1 VDSAGFDA
9 RGAQADLVSEPGLP
23 RVINNKSI
31 LDNPYRDGDDR
42 RMVDHLAPYVPVADA
57 IATVFK
63 PHAEVVIHDIGSGT
77 IRHIANRM
85 SPRKAGDDSLAELDD
100 LGSLDD
106 AVIGPYP
113 KTNADGRPLKSITA
127 VLRDGRRKPVGL
139 LCINV
144 DVSMFEAMQAMSKEF
159 LRFAEDTPRPAA
171 LFRNDWREEVND
183 IVGQFLGD
191 RGTTLAAM
199 GIVDREALITLLE
212 ERGLFDVRH
221 AASYITQ
228 LLGLSRATLY
238 KTLKAVRESV

>member
-1 VDSAGFDA
+1 
-9 RGAQADLVSEPGLP
+9 
-23 RVINNKSI
+23 
-31 LDNPYRDGDDR
+31 
-42 RMVDHLAPYVPVADA
+42 MVDHLAPYVPVADA

-63 PHAEVVIHDIGSGT
+63 PHAEVVIHDLGSGT

-100 LGSLDD
+100 LGSLED

-113 KTNADGRPLKSITA
+113 KTNADGRSLKSITA

-144 DVSMFEAMQAMSKEF
+144 DVSMFEAMQAMSKDF
-159 LRFAEDTPRPAA
+159 LRFAESAPRPAA

-191 RGTTLAAM
+191 RGTTLAGM
-199 GIVDREALITLLE
+199 GIVDREALVTLLE

-221 AASYITQ
+221 AATYITQ

-238 KTLKAVRESV
+238 KTLKAVREAS